1 MTKTNQTNKEEN
13 LNTHKNHKEKVNTDK
28 ELKNDFF
35 ETLAQT
41 TATIKEFL
49 DNNPDNIYF
58 EKINSLLDVL
68 NKIQSIAPNLLMD
81 INVRKLINEKLE
93 ALDLELLNEIKRMD
107 SSNVESI
114 LHKITLDG
122 SLFNTIEQIYTSVI
136 DTIDNTLSVPKN
148 KTKAKNIFFKLIRVF
163 NIFSRF
169 SKSPLYK
176 MIFGENPLDNLTTSH
191 ARLHK
196 KYAFITGFYNLLS
209 LALFGKLI
217 FVFYMMFLKNT
228 PITTQ
233 TITYLI
239 PIILLLLYVI
249 YLAKVNSKR
258 KIYYEKLRATF
269 VDSLKYLDT
278 LEVAY
283 KKGHKDTNLEAIKV
297 AIYNK
302 KLDLIQQLV
311 DKSLEK

>member
-1 MTKTNQTNKEEN
+1 MPKTNQTNKEEI
-13 LNTHKNHKEKVNTDK
+13 LNANRHHKEKVNTSKDV
-28 ELKNDFF
+28 KNDFF

-49 DNNPDNIYF
+49 DKNPDNIYF
-58 EKINSLLDVL
+58 EKINILLEVL
-68 NKIQSIAPNLLMD
+68 NKIQTIAPNLLMD

-93 ALDLELLNEIKRMD
+93 ALDLELLNEIKKMD

-122 SLFNTIEQIYTSVI
+122 SLFTTIEQIYTAVV
-136 DTIDNTLSVPKN
+136 DTIDNTLNAPKN
-148 KTKAKNIFFKLIRVF
+148 TSKARNMFFKLIRIF
-163 NIFSRF
+163 NIFSRL
-169 SKSPLYK
+169 SKSPIYK
-176 MIFGENPLDNLTTSH
+176 MIFGENPLDNFATSH
-191 ARLHK
+191 SRLHK
-196 KYAFITGFYNLLS
+196 KYAFITAFYNLLS

-228 PITTQ
+228 PITIH
-233 TITYLI
+233 TITYLA
-239 PIILLLLYVI
+239 PIVLLLLYVI

-278 LEVAY
+278 LEVSY